1 MQPSNPRTD
10 GPLIPPRQSDDQ
22 PDANTH
28 LDTTPTRSNEAAAN
42 IVRGQID
49 SLYGQPATE
58 NESTVAPPA
67 DQTTNPYH
75 RTHSDS
81 TAVNADQWK
90 QYHSA
95 WQDYYQKYYERYYVG
110 QVHEATKQL
119 ESELK
124 TKQTETSADN
134 TTPQS
139 DDSMS
144 KTEAMNDLRSR
155 LRASVRTSAKKA
167 RGHRLF
173 IPITAAVVVMI
184 VFAFLQYNR
193 TFFAVVQA
201 YVVPSSSDPQPLVTD
216 PNSTVE
222 VGPEPKLYIPK
233 VNVEAPID
241 FNATPANDSQMAAM
255 EKGVAY
261 FGIKGAN
268 SRPGQ
273 KGNVPI
279 SGHSS
284 NGFLD
289 NGNYKFIFAPLE
301 RLSVDD
307 TFYVNYQSKRYT
319 YKITRMQVVQP
330 SDVKSIQLPGDKP
343 YVTLITC
350 TPLGTAEK
358 RLLVIGEQVSPD
370 PASAKPAP
378 ASTSG
383 PASAPMPGNS
393 PTWWQRITGGGQG

>member
-1 MQPSNPRTD
+1 MHPSNPRTD
-10 GPLIPPRQSDDQ
+10 GPLIPPRQNDGQSN
-22 PDANTH
+22 DATH
-28 LDTTPTRSNEAAAN
+28 LDTTPTRTNEAAAN
-42 IVRGQID
+42 VVRGQID
-49 SLYGQPATE
+49 SLYQQSAATQPQQAETP
-58 NESTVAPPA
+58 VA
-67 DQTTNPYH
+67 DQASPYH
-75 RTHSDS
+75 RTHSNATS
-81 TAVNADQWK
+81 VNAEQWK

-110 QVHEATKQL
+110 QVHQATKQL
-119 ESELK
+119 ESQLK
-124 TKQTETSADN
+124 ATQAAAPTTAATATAD
-134 TTPQS
+134 S
-139 DDSMS
+139 SMS
-144 KTEAMNDLRSR
+144 KTEAINDLRSR
-155 LRASVRTSAKKA
+155 LRSKVRTSAKKA

-173 IPITAAVVVMI
+173 IPITAAVVVMM

-216 PNSTVE
+216 PNATVE

-241 FNATPANDSQMAAM
+241 FNATPDNDSQMAAM

-319 YKITRMQVVQP
+319 YKIAQMRVVLP
-330 SDVKSIQLPGDKP
+330 SDVKAIQLPNDKP

-378 ASTSG
+378 ASTTGS
-383 PASAPMPGNS
+383 ASTPMPGNS